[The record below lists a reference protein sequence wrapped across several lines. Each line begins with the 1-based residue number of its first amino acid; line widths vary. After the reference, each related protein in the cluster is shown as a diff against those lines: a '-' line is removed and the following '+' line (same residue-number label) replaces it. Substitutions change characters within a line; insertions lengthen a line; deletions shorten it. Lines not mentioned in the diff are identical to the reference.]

1 MKKLLY
7 TLIFS
12 LLLTSVS
19 AQPPEGRR
27 NRPND
32 QEMKRDHQSNRVNM
46 EMFKIKFV
54 TEQLSLTPQEAQAF
68 WPVYNEHRDLVRSI
82 LKDKKENEID
92 LQEALLNARKKMAL
106 ALKAILKTDAR
117 VNDAL
122 KVDRE
127 FYKKA
132 RTEMMRRRGG
142 PPPPPRGS

>member
-68 WPVYNEHRDLVRSI
+68 WPVYNEHRDLVHAI
-82 LKDKKENEID
+82 FKDKKENELE

-106 ALKAILKTDAR
+106 ALKPILKTDTR

-127 FYKKA
+127 FYRKA
-132 RTEMMRRRGG
+132 RTEMMRRHGG
-142 PPPPPRGS
+142 TPPPPRGF